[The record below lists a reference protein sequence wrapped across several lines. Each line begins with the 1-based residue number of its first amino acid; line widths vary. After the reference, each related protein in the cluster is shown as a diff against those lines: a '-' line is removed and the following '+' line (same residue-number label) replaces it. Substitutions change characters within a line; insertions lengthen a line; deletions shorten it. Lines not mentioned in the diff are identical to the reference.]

1 MPPLNTSIA
10 IANNATSISTSIS
23 STSISS
29 NITLLALL
37 FLIILHNASIVLFYY
52 CFSIPALTK
61 ALVLLLDAGT
71 SSVGDMLLFNAGIVL
86 F

>member
-1 MPPLNTSIA
+1 MPPLTTSIA

-37 FLIILHNASIVLFYY
+37 FLIILHNASI
-52 CFSIPALTK
+52 AQW
-61 ALVLLLDAGT
+61 
-71 SSVGDMLLFNAGIVL
+71 GIL
-86 F
+86 KG